1 MGGQPLNSN
10 VRPNEEDL
18 QMRKT
23 IITTLIPGC
32 LFLLVNSW
40 GTPALTRQNR
50 QNRIPPNS
58 IPVAAPDRMVG
69 QAEVYYFPRSDETSV
84 DVLNLT
90 IWGKGEDRIDLHMSY
105 LTRGRKPRLP
115 DAIQVDIASI
125 AKSHRFKGS
134 SKVEFIVDGTKWKA
148 ISVEPQIL
156 DEPNSVI
163 EDYVFS
169 LSLEQFRQIGKAS
182 SVVVKAGSAEVK
194 LSEKHRQAFLD
205 MLRAAE

>member
-1 MGGQPLNSN
+1 MRG
-10 VRPNEEDL
+10 VRPNEEIL

-23 IITTLIPGC
+23 IITTLIPC
-32 LFLLVNSW
+32 CFFLLVNSW
-40 GTPALTRQNR
+40 GTLALIRQN
-50 QNRIPPNS
+50 QIPPNS
-58 IPVAAPDRMVG
+58 IPVAAPSRRVG
-69 QAEVYYFPRSDETSV
+69 QAEVYYFPNLNKTSV

-105 LTRGRKPRLP
+105 STQGPKPRLP
-115 DAIQVDIASI
+115 DAIEIDIASI
-125 AKSHRFKGS
+125 AKRHRFKGKS
-134 SKVEFIVDGTKWKA
+134 AVEFIVDGKKWMP
-148 ISVEPQIL
+148 ISVEPQVL

-169 LSLEQFRQIGKAS
+169 LNVEQFRQIGKAR
-182 SVVVKAGSAEVK
+182 SVVIKLGSAEVR